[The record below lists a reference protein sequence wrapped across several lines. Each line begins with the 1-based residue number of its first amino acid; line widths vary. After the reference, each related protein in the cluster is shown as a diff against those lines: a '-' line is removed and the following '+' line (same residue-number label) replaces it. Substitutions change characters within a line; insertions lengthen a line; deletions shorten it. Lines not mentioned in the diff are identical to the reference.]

1 MADFKSIL
9 TEPTSNTGSGVLAKL
24 WRKILIDN
32 GYIAALGNLTDR
44 YQKDQEQAGLTTPSL
59 KKKNKSTIIAN
70 VTAKEMTMKT
80 FVDLIFRFL
89 RARSLTISVKV
100 TFHNGKDSVHSVTMG
115 YQDLGFK
122 SDIEKDMKELQESK
136 KEVKTDG
143 EKS

>member
-100 TFHNGKDSVHSVTMG
+100 TFHNGKDYYGLSRFRV
-115 YQDLGFK
+115 
-122 SDIEKDMKELQESK
+122 QERYRK
-136 KEVKTDG
+136 RYERITRK
-143 EKS
+143 